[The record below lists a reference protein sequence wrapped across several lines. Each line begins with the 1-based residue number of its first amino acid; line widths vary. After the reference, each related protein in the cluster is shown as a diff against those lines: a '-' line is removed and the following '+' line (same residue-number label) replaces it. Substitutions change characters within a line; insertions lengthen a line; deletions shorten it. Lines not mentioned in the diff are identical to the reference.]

1 MAQNMSKEEYTKVT
15 EEQFQ
20 KYARNKIKDTVRQ
33 QSKAYQND
41 LQQENCEC
49 KSFKGRTQCE

>member
-1 MAQNMSKEEYTKVT
+1 MTQNMSEEECTKVT

-20 KYARNKIKDTVRQ
+20 KYVRNKTEDTVRQ
-33 QSKAYQND
+33 QSKAYQNA

-49 KSFKGRTQCE
+49 KSFKGRSQCE